1 MRIRTSLAAV
11 AFGVAFAAGCHSA
24 GSPVPLTAQP
34 NSVRLGHRHESVG
47 LVITVERRPSKP
59 AESTGVGPR
68 YISPSTRSVTID
80 VNGSSQIQIA
90 NIGEHQPGCITDGPK
105 ELVCTISVEVPE
117 GQDTFEVKLFDE
129 KDGDGN
135 MLADGSKTVDV
146 GSPPDQIEITLDGL
160 VHFIKLSLPANQGPP
175 PCGVNSYALPLT
187 VIAEDA
193 DGNEITK
200 PGKYYNPITFTDTDK
215 FGEISFSRKRL
226 TAPGQKVELEYTGGP
241 MNGAA
246 MISAE
251 AKGVHKSDVTPVTF
265 DPKNDWPLANGIVEH
280 WNDQNGNELPF
291 YEEIK
296 SNVKMQRSIAP
307 KIFQMPVV
315 KGPLCEDAYHV
326 SGSGSVAEFYFATRK
341 EGDRYALD
349 FIANGDRAAN
359 QFAVQGIFTID
370 YLPQKAGEHRRFPY
384 PNYQINCNDSISLR
398 RLLDGERLTAIPSA
412 VIKVIP
418 TTISATG
425 SPFAKRCLSRC
436 PSLAMRSRSF
446 RAAAL

>member
-1 MRIRTSLAAV
+1 M
-11 AFGVAFAAGCHSA
+11 
-24 GSPVPLTAQP
+24 
-34 NSVRLGHRHESVG
+34 
-47 LVITVERRPSKP
+47 
-59 AESTGVGPR
+59 
-68 YISPSTRSVTID
+68 
-80 VNGSSQIQIA
+80 
-90 NIGEHQPGCITDGPK
+90 
-105 ELVCTISVEVPE
+105 PE
-117 GQDTFEVKLFDE
+117 GQDSFEVKLFDE

-384 PNYQINCNDSISLR
+384 PNYQSI
-398 RLLDGERLTAIPSA
+398 AMIPSPSGDYWT
-412 VIKVIP
+412 VETYRDPERCDQGYTYNNKRYGQPICEKVPFSVSFSSHAITQLPSSCVVGPGIP
-418 TTISATG
+418 TEAYPQDTRDESAVGIIYPNSRYIAPDFGVVCIVNTG
-425 SPFAKRCLSRC
+425 TNQAYAVRDVSIESDGKYLRVQR
-436 PSLAMRSRSF
+436 
-446 RAAAL
+446 